1 MDAQPPTAPDAAAPG
16 TESAEPAGVATGERS
31 KVLLI
36 VEPDYMLR
44 RTVALTARSL
54 DLGEINE
61 TSTYEDAQG
70 ILDGKHIDGMLLAL
84 GDAEQGEVGL
94 ALLERVRAGEMKC
107 AATLPIAV
115 VVHQLDMARAT
126 RLRDLGVVYIAV
138 RPAKARALLE
148 ALSAIAR
155 PRA

>member
-1 MDAQPPTAPDAAAPG
+1 MDAQLPS
-16 TESAEPAGVATGERS
+16 SAETATAEAADSGPRSTGARS

-61 TSTYEDAQG
+61 TSTYEDAQA
-70 ILDGKHIDGMLLAL
+70 ILSHRHIDGLLLAL
-84 GDAEQGEVGL
+84 GDGEQGF
-94 ALLERVRAGEMKC
+94 ALLERIRGGAMKC
-107 AATLPIAV
+107 AADLPVAV
-115 VVHQLDMARAT
+115 VAHGLDLARAT

-148 ALSAIAR
+148 AMSAIAR